1 LDLVTTTGLRPRTE
15 FWATGIDMDSGDV
28 APDVEGPLLTALAEG
43 TFSEG
48 PDAGSDVPLH
58 ELERLLSVKRR
69 SVQAERRQDNEAI
82 VEGRIQSR
90 LEGIARKIARTRETL
105 AELRGRHG
113 DPRIIR
119 MHEGRIRNLTDDM
132 HAVAAKLE
140 AQKALTVSSDPVA
153 VLVVHGV

>member
-1 LDLVTTTGLRPRTE
+1 
-15 FWATGIDMDSGDV
+15 
-28 APDVEGPLLTALAEG
+28 
-43 TFSEG
+43 
-48 PDAGSDVPLH
+48 
-58 ELERLLSVKRR
+58 LERLLSVKRR